1 MASKNQEQAVLV
13 GHPLAAAD
21 ATGAT
26 GVYRIALT
34 GASQNFA
41 VPAKWLGR
49 FVRVTVDSTADV
61 QYAFSTGAAGQ
72 TLVMDQTSAINAGNA
87 AAGSSIFAG
96 QSRDARVPA
105 GATYLNY
112 ISTAASGFL
121 ELELSEVPA

>member
-61 QYAFSTGAAGQ
+61 QYAFSNGAAQ
-72 TLVMDQTSAINAGNA
+72 TLVLDQASAPGTGHV

-96 QSRDARVPA
+96 QVKDARVRA
-105 GATYLNY
+105 AVTHMNF
-112 ISTAASGFL
+112 ISTAAAGFL
-121 ELELSEVPA
+121 ELELSETPA